1 MQRPPDTHPHYEQ
14 DLFAWLTANAELLRQ
29 GRLHE
34 IDAVQIAEE
43 LEDMGKSESRAIESY
58 LAVLILHLL
67 KWQYQPSLR
76 GPSWQQSID
85 NARDAIDRR
94 LQDSPSLRPRLDAM
108 IATRYPNVRK
118 NAMRETGLP
127 IETFPATCP
136 FDIVQLL
143 DEAFWPN

>member
-1 MQRPPDTHPHYEQ
+1 
-14 DLFAWLTANAELLRQ
+14 
-29 GRLHE
+29 
-34 IDAVQIAEE
+34 
-43 LEDMGKSESRAIESY
+43 
-58 LAVLILHLL
+58 
-67 KWQYQPSLR
+67 
-76 GPSWQQSID
+76 
-85 NARDAIDRR
+85 
-94 LQDSPSLRPRLDAM
+94 M